1 MGADSDRV
9 SRLASLM
16 RVPSHKP
23 VIKRFDG
30 TPNART
36 ITPLTYEDLGS
47 FHNINLINTL
57 REAVDPKGVHAKD

>member
-1 MGADSDRV
+1 MGTDSDRFE
-9 SRLASLM
+9 RIASLM

-23 VIKRFDG
+23 TVRKFNG
-30 TPNART
+30 APSGRT

-57 REAVDPKGVHAKD
+57 REDVDPKIN